1 MHRAPILSTPNVK
14 TITLLDHRTLTM
26 SNTFRRHVL
35 RPGFAA
41 LFLLTGCTTSSPPVG
56 VTSATTQPAASSAAP
71 AQATTTRLAEAA
83 PARREEAAPAG
94 ASVAQQAPAATTN
107 LVAPPPIPFE
117 SAVASAGQDL
127 FMQARALLGDESRA
141 LVVDP
146 LIDANTGGQT
156 VSTVRMGTELE
167 SIVKAKQSGWSVK
180 PLTRQT
186 LAEKPLLLI
195 GTLTPV
201 NVERAIDTVP
211 DAYRVWLTL
220 IDLRTGKVI
229 AKKIHRATVDSVNSE
244 PLPYYRDSPTWH
256 KDKTVLGYI
265 NSCQVNTKI
274 GDPADPE
281 YLARLPGAAVV
292 NEAILAYGEGKIPLA
307 NKLYK
312 EAEPLAD
319 PGDLRVLNG
328 LYLTSWQLGQRE
340 AALDAF
346 AKLVDSGL
354 AAKRLPVKMLFQ
366 PGKTAFNQFG
376 DLPQQYQGW
385 LTSLAQQT
393 SKAAA
398 CVRIVGHTSRTGSA
412 RGNETLSRQ
421 RAEAV
426 QKMLEQRNRSLST
439 RLTAAGVGSK
449 EALVGLGTDDQRD
462 ALDRRVEFRVVDCV

>member
-1 MHRAPILSTPNVK
+1 MSHLAWSEEWMPFAPAVMALGI
-14 TITLLDHRTLTM
+14 
-26 SNTFRRHVL
+26 
-35 RPGFAA
+35 FAV
-41 LFLLTGCTTSSPPVG
+41 LTGCTSPSTTASSA
-56 VTSATTQPAASSAAP
+56 SATAPSQGPAASTAP
-71 AQATTTRLAEAA
+71 
-83 PARREEAAPAG
+83 
-94 ASVAQQAPAATTN
+94 QQASSPSAVTPGTAITK
-107 LVAPPPIPFE
+107 VFVPPEPIPFE
-117 SAVASAGQDL
+117 GAVARAGQDL
-127 FMQARALLGDESRA
+127 FAQARLQLGNETRA

-156 VSTVRMGTELE
+156 VSTARMGTQLE
-167 SIVKAKQSGWSVK
+167 SIVKTKYGGWAVK
-180 PLTRQT
+180 PLTRQS

-201 NVERAIDTVP
+201 TVRPSVDTVP
-211 DAYRVWLTL
+211 DAFRVWLTL

-229 AKKIHRATVDSVNSE
+229 AKQIDRATVGSVDAE

-265 NSCQVNTKI
+265 NSCQINTKI

-292 NEAILAYGEGKIPLA
+292 NEAILAYSDGKIPLA

-328 LYLTSWQLGQRE
+328 LYLTSWQLGQRQAAAE
-340 AALDAF
+340 AFD
-346 AKLVDSGL
+346 KLVDSGL
-354 AAKRLPVKMLFQ
+354 EAKRLPVKMLFQ
-366 PGKTAFNQFG
+366 PGRTSFNTVG
-376 DLPQQYQGW
+376 DLPQQYHIW

-393 SKAAA
+393 GKASA
-398 CVRIVGHTSRTGSA
+398 CVRIVGHTSRTGSTRA
-412 RGNETLSRQ
+412 NETLSRQ

-426 QKMLEQRNRSLST
+426 QKMLEQRNRSLGT
-439 RLTAAGVGSK
+439 RLTAAGVGSR

>member
-1 MHRAPILSTPNVK
+1 MSHLAWSEEWMPFAPAVMALAI
-14 TITLLDHRTLTM
+14 
-26 SNTFRRHVL
+26 
-35 RPGFAA
+35 FAV
-41 LFLLTGCTTSSPPVG
+41 LTGCISPGTT
-56 VTSATTQPAASSAAP
+56 ASSASATAP
-71 AQATTTRLAEAA
+71 SQGPAA
-83 PARREEAAPAG
+83 GTAP
-94 ASVAQQAPAATTN
+94 QQASSPSA
-107 LVAPPPIPFE
+107 VAPGTAITNVFVPPEPIPFE
-117 SAVASAGQDL
+117 GAVARAGQDL
-127 FMQARALLGDESRA
+127 FAQARLQLGNETRT

-156 VSTVRMGTELE
+156 VSTARMGTQLE
-167 SIVKAKQSGWSVK
+167 AIVKTKYGGWAVK
-180 PLTRQT
+180 PLTRQS

-201 NVERAIDTVP
+201 TVRPSVDTVP
-211 DAYRVWLTL
+211 DAFRVWLTL

-229 AKKIHRATVDSVNSE
+229 AKQIDRATAGSVDAE

-265 NSCQVNTKI
+265 NSCQINTKI
-274 GDPADPE
+274 GDPANPE

-292 NEAILAYGEGKIPLA
+292 NEAILAYSDGKIPLA

-328 LYLTSWQLGQRE
+328 LYLTSWQLGQRQAAAE
-340 AALDAF
+340 AF
-346 AKLVDSGL
+346 EKLVDSGL
-354 AAKRLPVKMLFQ
+354 EAKRLPVKMLFQ
-366 PGKTAFNQFG
+366 PGRTSFNTVG
-376 DLPQQYQGW
+376 DLPQQYQIW

-393 SKAAA
+393 GKASA
-398 CVRIVGHTSRTGSA
+398 CVRIVGHTSRTGSTRA
-412 RGNETLSRQ
+412 NETLSRQ

-426 QKMLEQRNRSLST
+426 QKMLEQRNRSLGT
-439 RLTAAGVGSK
+439 RLTAAGVGSR